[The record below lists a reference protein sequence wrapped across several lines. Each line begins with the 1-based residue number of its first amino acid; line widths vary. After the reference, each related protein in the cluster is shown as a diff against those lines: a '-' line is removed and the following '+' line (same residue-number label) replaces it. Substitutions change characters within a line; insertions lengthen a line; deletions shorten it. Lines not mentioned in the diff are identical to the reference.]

1 MIEKGMVGKSYF
13 DNSNFLNVYFSTI
26 IALFNYFTENIFPND
41 PSRIIYASN
50 DYAFRRR
57 LELNSR
63 DNVSE
68 FQIQSLNMPF
78 MNFAID
84 ASGIDQNTDRTWK
97 SFPLELHGVMD
108 WTIGKKIRMSPV
120 RISFEST
127 FFSDKD
133 VDIQYIISKLFWDN
147 ALETIIKPEIEID
160 GQSFYNMGL
169 LSAYEAQYRPQ
180 YNENDWLER
189 NKIRTIPMNFAVDT
203 FLLQTDT
210 EHFWIPKEV
219 LFSFASTQNLDT
231 HEWTDYD
238 LLLKGVI
245 NHIENTVVF

>member
-84 ASGIDQNTDRTWK
+84 ASGIDQNTD
-97 SFPLELHGVMD
+97 
-108 WTIGKKIRMSPV
+108 
-120 RISFEST
+120 
-127 FFSDKD
+127 
-133 VDIQYIISKLFWDN
+133 
-147 ALETIIKPEIEID
+147 
-160 GQSFYNMGL
+160 
-169 LSAYEAQYRPQ
+169 
-180 YNENDWLER
+180 
-189 NKIRTIPMNFAVDT
+189 
-203 FLLQTDT
+203 
-210 EHFWIPKEV
+210 
-219 LFSFASTQNLDT
+219 
-231 HEWTDYD
+231 
-238 LLLKGVI
+238 
-245 NHIENTVVF
+245 